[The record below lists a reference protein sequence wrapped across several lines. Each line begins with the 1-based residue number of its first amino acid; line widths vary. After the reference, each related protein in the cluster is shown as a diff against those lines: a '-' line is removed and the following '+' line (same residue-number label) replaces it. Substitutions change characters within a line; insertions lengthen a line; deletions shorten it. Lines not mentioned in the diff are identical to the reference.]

1 MNVFVI
7 NCGSSSLKYRL
18 IAMPEEKEII
28 AGEAQRIGPKT
39 EEPSRI
45 VHNSGGHVDTFFVN
59 MTNHAQAFTEVMK
72 IIEEHQKIIPDAF
85 GHRLVH
91 GGSALNKDVLLNSD
105 ILAKLDE
112 TVEYAPIHNP
122 PSIALI
128 KACIARYPNSP
139 QVIVLDTAFHTT
151 LPLYAKDYA
160 IPVWLSKKLNIK
172 KFGFHGIS
180 HHFVAEEAAKYLGI
194 PISRLNAVSCHLGSG
209 GASLCAVVKGQSIDN
224 TMGFTP
230 LQGLVMSTRCGDVD
244 PAVTLNLIACFE
256 GDYKAVQSTLNKNSG
271 ILGMTGTSADIRD
284 ILAKSVLTE
293 GYSSPYFITSHI
305 YTWRLKKYLGAY
317 LTIAHPV
324 HAIIFTDTIGETVPY
339 IRKEVCSEMDIFG
352 VHVDDKKNSYIEN
365 YPSDIS
371 ESWSPV
377 RILVV
382 KTNEELAIARNTY
395 KLIKNNSG
403 D

>member
-1 MNVFVI
+1 MNIFVI

-39 EEPSRI
+39 AEPSRI
-45 VHNSGGHVDTFFVN
+45 VHNSDGHTDTFFVK
-59 MTNHAQAFTEVMK
+59 MTDHVQAFTEVMK
-72 IIEEHQKIIPDAF
+72 IIEGNSKIVPDAF

-91 GGSALNKDVLLNSD
+91 GGSILNKDVLLNSD
-105 ILAKLDE
+105 ILVKLDE
-112 TVEYAPIHNP
+112 TVDFAPIHNP

-128 KACIARYPNSP
+128 KACTARYPDIP

-151 LPLYAKDYA
+151 IPSYASNYA
-160 IPVWLSKKLNIK
+160 IPVWLSKKLKIK

-194 PISRLNAVSCHLGSG
+194 PISHLNAVSCHLGSG
-209 GASLCAVVKGQSIDN
+209 GASLCAIMKGQSVDN

-230 LQGLVMSTRCGDVD
+230 LQGLVMSTRCGDMD
-244 PAVTLNLIACFE
+244 PAITLRLIACSE
-256 GDYKAVQSTLNKNSG
+256 GDYKTVQSTLNRNSG

-284 ILAKSVLTE
+284 ILAKSIHTE
-293 GYSSPYFITSHI
+293 DDSSPFFVTSQV

-317 LTIAHPV
+317 LTIAHPI

-339 IRKEVCSEMDIFG
+339 IRKKVCSKMDIFG
-352 VHVDDKKNSYIEN
+352 VCVDDKKNSHIDN
-365 YPSDIS
+365 YPADIS
-371 ESWSPV
+371 ESWSPI

-382 KTNEELAIARNTY
+382 RTNEELAIARNTF
-395 KLIKNNSG
+395 KLIINNSG